1 MDGVAR
7 GSPLA
12 PILARILISYHEEN
26 WLNECPV
33 VHKQTFYR
41 TYVDDMFVLLTLLGS
56 THSFE
61 ECMFSKYQK
70 INFIGKH
77 EQHGFILVFTC
88 QNFS

>member
-88 QNFS
+88 QNLS